1 MARVCMVVFNEYCSD
16 PRVRREAEA
25 LVERGDAVDCICL
38 QDRKEKATSLR
49 GVRLFAISGKYR
61 GVKRIRHLAAY
72 FRFFCFSFL
81 KVSLLHLRK
90 PYDIAQVHTMPDFL
104 VFTTL
109 VPKLLGAKI
118 ILDIH
123 DLMPEL
129 YMAKFG
135 GDYRNWIVRSII
147 WIEKRS
153 VAFADKTIAVHEP
166 HLNILVKHGNPRAKF
181 SVVLN
186 VPDHR
191 IFVRPTSAC
200 TRPRNF
206 RLIYHGTIPDR
217 DRAGLDVALRAVA
230 RIRNDIP
237 GIEFHIIGDGAGM
250 DRLRSLVKELN
261 LNSCVQFVPAVP
273 VERLPAMLLE
283 AAVGIIPYAAD
294 TFTHYVLPTK
304 LLEYAALGIP
314 AIVSRL
320 CAIEAHF
327 DDEMVGYFEPG
338 NETELADQI
347 LRFYRNPEI
356 AARLASN
363 AAKFTDTHNW
373 QQYREIYYRLVD
385 SLLPQR
391 TLLVQ
396 CELKGK
402 GNGER

>member
-1 MARVCMVVFNEYCSD
+1 M
-16 PRVRREAEA
+16 
-25 LVERGDAVDCICL
+25 
-38 QDRKEKATSLR
+38 KAKNLR

-72 FRFFCFSFL
+72 LRFFCFAFL
-81 KVSLLHLRK
+81 QVSLLHLRR
-90 PYDIAQVHTMPDFL
+90 PYDIVQVHTMPDFL

-109 VPKLLGAKI
+109 VPKLSGAKI

-135 GDYRNWIVRSII
+135 GDYRSWVVRSII
-147 WIEKRS
+147 WIERLS
-153 VAFADKTIAVHEP
+153 VAFANKTIAVHEP
-166 HLNILVKHGNPRAKF
+166 HLNVLVKHGNPRSKF
-181 SVVLN
+181 SVLLN

-191 IFVRPTSAC
+191 IFVRPTSVCA
-200 TRPRNF
+200 RPGFF

-217 DRAGLDVALRAVA
+217 DRAGLDIALRAVA

-237 GIEFHIIGDGAGM
+237 DLEFHIIGDGAGM
-250 DRLRSLVKELN
+250 ARLRSLAQELN
-261 LNSCVQFVPAVP
+261 LNSCVKFIPAVP
-273 VERLPAMLLE
+273 VEKLPPMLCE

-294 TFTHYVLPTK
+294 TFTHCVLPTK

-320 CAIEAHF
+320 RAIEAYF

-338 NETELADQI
+338 NETELADRI
-347 LRFYRNPEI
+347 LNVYRHPEI

-363 AAKFTDTHNW
+363 AVKFTEKYNW
-373 QQYREIYYRLVD
+373 QQHREIYFRLVD
-385 SLLPQR
+385 SLLPQ
-391 TLLVQ
+391 TTFLAQ
-396 CELKGK
+396 YELKGK
-402 GNGER
+402 ENGER